1 MKKILIILGNPTIQE
16 SIERILQE
24 ILSQQEHE
32 ILQTSGILEGIELIK
47 KHLPRLVIVMFK
59 LPKGFG
65 LEIVRFIKLNFPRK
79 IKTVILGEKKENETI
94 SLAAG
99 TDLFS
104 CLETPDWEKEFK
116 ETVTR
121 FLNHPVPP

>member
-24 ILSQQEHE
+24 ILSQQEYE

-65 LEIVRFIKLNFPRK
+65 LETVRFVKLNFPSK
-79 IKTVILGEKKENETI
+79 IKTIILGEKEDEII

-99 TDLFS
+99 TNVFS
-104 CLETPDWEKEFK
+104 CLGTPDWEKTFK
-116 ETVTR
+116 ETIVQL
-121 FLNHPVPP
+121 LNHPAPP